1 MVLLLLPLLLLRP
14 HLRPARGMAFHF
26 HLLPA
31 RATHF
36 HPRLG
41 SVILQ
46 LVVSLV
52 TVKAGLP
59 TGFPYPAMAKASRPV
74 VAVVSFVAGSWPVFG
89 RFASADL
96 VIAAA
101 DPVFLAGPDLAAA
114 VADSAGSPGSGSAF
128 AVVAAA
134 GLAVDSAATVF
145 AAAGFGFAA
154 VAADPACF
162 FVGSVCPFAAETGK
176 ARVVVD
182 ISCSLTPRSSF

>member
-59 TGFPYPAMAKASRPV
+59 TGFPHPAKAKASRPV

-96 VIAAA
+96 VISAA
-101 DPVFLAGPDLAAA
+101 DPVFLAGLDLAAA
-114 VADSAGSPGSGSAF
+114 VGSVGSPGSAF

-145 AAAGFGFAA
+145 AAA
-154 VAADPACF
+154 AADPACF
-162 FVGSVCPFAAETGK
+162 
-176 ARVVVD
+176 
-182 ISCSLTPRSSF
+182 